1 MEKVHSFLMDG
12 PSQVTDEKYRSFLQ
26 SRAVE
31 YLSEWSY
38 SDKYR
43 YYDSKDWGILRDSH
57 PTDGIYTSDTRL
69 AMNQFLLALK
79 VDGQVFFE
87 DEIDL
92 GNGFLWGKAIS
103 FRFGGREY
111 RWNAEWGYKN
121 WICLEAQKDRWT
133 PWTGTMTKDDLLTK
147 LQAL

>member
-57 PTDGIYTSDTRL
+57 PTEGIYTSDTRL
-69 AMNQFLLALK
+69 AMNQILLALK
-79 VDGQVFFE
+79 ADGQVFFE
-87 DEIDL
+87 DELDL

-111 RWNAEWGYKN
+111 RWNAEWERKN
-121 WICLEAQKDRWT
+121 GIYLGTQKEKSFEWKD
-133 PWTGTMTKDDLLTK
+133 TMTKDDLLTE
-147 LQAL
+147 LQKQ